1 MMRYRSLVP
10 PAVLILVVSAG
21 AAVSIHT
28 ARERQRQ
35 RQALEDSLR
44 LEAAQAVPT
53 PEVLEQVRS
62 ATKTFMAERHP
73 ELNVEGETFTPLTP
87 NLLLVGVAVQD
98 PLHGNR
104 YVARLTAER
113 LRDGDWGEDGE
124 PGGEPRLLWLV
135 DYASQDKLRELAD
148 RHGFAPEVDRVRDLG
163 RGRGMSWG
171 QRDWLDDYLLW
182 SYVYQRPPAYT
193 AEPGG
198 GFTALPA
205 GYRFQDP
212 EHPITP
218 ADAAW
223 VQAAS
228 APSGGRSR
236 VYLGGWAWRPPWAGN
251 VFARSGTAYGAGL
264 HGSISG
270 HVSMGVS
277 RGGFGAAGH
286 AAGVGG

>member
-1 MMRYRSLVP
+1 MRYRSLVP

-28 ARERQRQ
+28 ARARQRQ

-53 PEVLEQVRS
+53 PEVLGQVR
-62 ATKTFMAERHP
+62 AAAKAFMEERHP

-87 NLLLVGVAVQD
+87 NLFLVGVAVQD

-124 PGGEPRLLWLV
+124 PREEPRLLWLV
-135 DYASQDKLRELAD
+135 DYASEDRLRELAG
-148 RHGFAPEVDRVRDLG
+148 RHGFAEEVDRVRDLG
-163 RGRGMSWG
+163 RGRAMSWG

-182 SYVYQRPPAYT
+182 NYVYQRPPAY
-193 AEPGG
+193 AAAGD
-198 GFTALPA
+198 GFAALPA
-205 GYRFQDP
+205 GYRLQDP
-212 EHPITP
+212 GHPITA

-228 APSGGRSR
+228 APTGGRSR
-236 VYLGGWAWRPPWAGN
+236 VYLGGWAWRPPPAGS
-251 VFARSGTAYGAGL
+251 VFARTGTAYGAGP

-270 HVSMGVS
+270 HFSMGVA

-286 AAGVGG
+286 AAGTGG

>member
-21 AAVSIHT
+21 AAISIHT
-28 ARERQRQ
+28 ARARQRQ
-35 RQALEDSLR
+35 RLALEDSLR

-53 PEVLEQVRS
+53 PEVLGQVRA
-62 ATKTFMAERHP
+62 ATRAFMEERHP

-87 NLLLVGVAVQD
+87 NLFLVGVAVQD

-124 PGGEPRLLWLV
+124 PREEPRLLWLV
-135 DYASQDKLRELAD
+135 DYAGPDKLRELAD
-148 RHGFAPEVDRVRDLG
+148 RHGFLPEVDRVRDLG
-163 RGRGMSWG
+163 QARPMSWG
-171 QRDWLDDYLLW
+171 RRDWLDDYLLW
-182 SYVYQRPPAYT
+182 SYAFQHPPAY
-193 AEPGG
+193 AADPGG

-212 EHPITP
+212 GHPITP

-223 VQAAS
+223 VQVAS
-228 APSGGRSR
+228 APTGGRSR
-236 VYLGGWAWRPPWAGN
+236 VYLGSWAWRPPPAGG
-251 VFARSGTAYGAGL
+251 VFARTGTAYGAGPR
-264 HGSISG
+264 GSIFG